1 MIYRIDSKTGVVF
14 IMEHFSSK
22 RFYCLSNL
30 DSVTRSCV
38 AFFQMPVSR
47 MGLLL
52 PIPTRHENSCIM
64 LDLRFI

>member
-1 MIYRIDSKTGVVF
+1 
-14 IMEHFSSK
+14 MEHFSSK

-30 DSVTRSCV
+30 DSVTRLCV
-38 AFFQMPVSR
+38 AFFQMPVSH

-52 PIPTRHENSCIM
+52 PIPTRRENSCIT